1 MVKKCDKVL
10 LSCFILCISFFG
22 TTLSLAEAAGKRG
35 DNEVLGIGT
44 SAIIKGNVAR
54 AKGSAISQALIKG
67 VENYLLRRL
76 GSEGV
81 VNNFQRFIQEVVP
94 RAQEHIE
101 NFYILAEEQIGDKYN
116 VIVRITINEKLV
128 DERLREAGLVLMEG
142 PPIKVLFMVSETRE
156 GAVSFWWADQEV
168 FSTLSPT
175 ELALHRV
182 FQERGFS
189 PINRGLSA
197 PETEYS
203 KDLRSSDLQ
212 EAIILRWGELFS
224 ADVVIYGQADIIHE
238 KEISL
243 ALMALDVNQGVQICQ
258 GTRIEPIEK
267 GLGGQEAITET
278 LERLASHM
286 AASLA
291 PSIVGFIAADRKKTY
306 HVEITLRGLSAY
318 RQLRVFKDFLRRDV
332 SAVTSV
338 RQTRIKKNEVS
349 LSIEFQG
356 DRERLLGRV
365 MNHENLPFSL
375 NLEQTEEGEIIF
387 TIQ

>member
-1 MVKKCDKVL
+1 MKKCEKVF
-10 LSCFILCISFFG
+10 LSCFILCVFWAS
-22 TTLSLAEAAGKRG
+22 LSLAEAAGKWAE
-35 DNEVLGIGT
+35 NQVLAIGT
-44 SAIIKGNVAR
+44 SPVIKGNVAQ
-54 AKGSAISQALIKG
+54 AKGNAISLALMKG
-67 VENYLLRRL
+67 VENYLLSRL

-101 NFYILAEEQIGDKYN
+101 NFYILAEGQISDEYS
-116 VIVRITINEKLV
+116 VVVRITINEKLV

-156 GAVSFWWADQEV
+156 EVLSFWWADQEL
-168 FSTLSPT
+168 LSVMNPT
-175 ELALHRV
+175 ELALHRA

-197 PETEYS
+197 PEIEYS
-203 KDLRSSDLQ
+203 VDLRSSDLQ
-212 EAIILRWGELFS
+212 HAAILRWGELFS
-224 ADVVIYGQADIIHE
+224 ADVVIHGQANIIHG

-243 ALMALDVNQGVQICQ
+243 ALMALEVNQGVQICQ
-258 GTRIEPIEK
+258 DTRDEPIE
-267 GLGGQEAITET
+267 GIGGEKAITET
-278 LERLASHM
+278 LERLARHM
-286 AASLA
+286 AAGLA
-291 PSIVGFIAADRKKTY
+291 PTIVRFIATDRKKTY
-306 HVEITLRGLSAY
+306 QMEITLRGLSAY
-318 RQLRVFKDFLRRDV
+318 KQLRVFKNFLRTDV
-332 SAVTSV
+332 SGVTSV

-375 NLEQTEEGEIIF
+375 NLEQTQEGEIVF
-387 TIQ
+387 TVQ